1 MDRLLALIPPWVP
14 LAAMGL
20 LAGLLGVQT
29 VRLAWA
35 QTELAEYKADVAENT
50 RKAEVQARAKEKS
63 MRDSAD
69 RIANEQAAKESELAA
84 AAARADA
91 TAASLRDE
99 IARLNASPTPSDP
112 AAAALAREAATAR
125 KLLGACAE
133 RYRGLAKGANELK
146 DQVIGLQGFANA
158 VCHAPD

>member
-1 MDRLLALIPPWVP
+1 MLKLVPDWVIYAAAAALVS
-14 LAAMGL
+14 
-20 LAGLLGVQT
+20 LLGLQT
-29 VRLAWA
+29 VRLAWV
-35 QTELAEYKADVAENT
+35 QAEYASYQADVAENT
-50 RKAEVQARAKEKS
+50 RKAEVQARAKEKT

-99 IARLNASPTPSDP
+99 IDRLNASPAPTNP

-133 RYRGLAKGANELK
+133 RYRGLAKGALELK

>member
-1 MDRLLALIPPWVP
+1 MLKLVPDWVIV
-14 LAAMGL
+14 AAFAAVMGL
-20 LAGLLGVQT
+20 VGLQT
-29 VRLAWA
+29 VRLSWA
-35 QTELAEYKADVAENT
+35 QAEFAEFKADVSENT
-50 RKAEVQARAKEKS
+50 RKAEVAARAKEKT
-63 MRDSAD
+63 MRTEAD
-69 RIANEQAAKESELAA
+69 RIAHEQAQKQDELAA

-99 IARLNASPTPSDP
+99 IARLNASPAPADP

-146 DQVIGLQGFANA
+146 DQVSGLQSFAQS
-158 VCHAPD
+158 VCHASD

>member
-14 LAAMGL
+14 LAVVAL
-20 LAGLLGVQT
+20 LTTALGVQT
-29 VRLAWA
+29 VRLSWV
-35 QTELAEYKADVAENT
+35 QTEFAEYKADVSENT
-50 RKAEVQARAKEKS
+50 RKAEVAARAKERT
-63 MRDSAD
+63 MRNEAD
-69 RIANEQAAKESELAA
+69 RIANEQAQKQDELAA

-91 TAASLRDE
+91 TAASLRNE
-99 IARLNASPTPSDP
+99 IDRLNASPTPTDP
-112 AAAALAREAATAR
+112 AAAAIAREAATAR

-146 DQVIGLQGFANA
+146 DQVSGLQSFAQS

>member
-1 MDRLLALIPPWVP
+1 MLKLVPDWVIYAAAAALVS
-14 LAAMGL
+14 
-20 LAGLLGVQT
+20 LLGVQT
-29 VRLAWA
+29 VRLAWV
-35 QTELAEYKADVAENT
+35 QAEYASYQADVSENT
-50 RKAEVQARAKEKS
+50 RKAEVQARAKEKT

-99 IARLNASPTPSDP
+99 IDRLNASPAPTNP
-112 AAAALAREAATAR
+112 AAAALAREATTAR

-133 RYRGLAKGANELK
+133 RYRGLAKGALELK
-146 DQVIGLQGFANA
+146 DQVIGLQGFANS

>member
-1 MDRLLALIPPWVP
+1 MLKLIPDWVIY
-14 LAAMGL
+14 AAAAAL
-20 LAGLLGVQT
+20 VSLLGVQT
-29 VRLAWA
+29 VRLAWV
-35 QTELAEYKADVAENT
+35 QAEYASYQADVSENT
-50 RKAEVQARAKEKS
+50 RKAEVQARAKEKT

-99 IARLNASPTPSDP
+99 IDRLNASPVPTNP

-133 RYRGLAKGANELK
+133 RYRGLAKGALELK
-146 DQVIGLQGFANA
+146 DQVIGLQGFANS

>member
-1 MDRLLALIPPWVP
+1 MLKLVPDWVIV
-14 LAAMGL
+14 AAFAAVVGL
-20 LAGLLGVQT
+20 VGLQT
-29 VRLAWA
+29 VRLSWA

-50 RKAEVQARAKEKS
+50 RKAEVQARAKEKT

-99 IARLNASPTPSDP
+99 IARLNASPTPTDP
-112 AAAALAREAATAR
+112 AAAALAREATTAR

-133 RYRGLAKGANELK
+133 RYRGLAKSANEMK
-146 DQVIGLQGFANA
+146 DQVTGLQSFAQT

>member
-1 MDRLLALIPPWVP
+1 MLKLVPDWVIFAAAALLVS
-14 LAAMGL
+14 
-20 LAGLLGVQT
+20 LLGVQT
-29 VRLAWA
+29 VRLAWV
-35 QTELAEYKADVAENT
+35 QAEFASYQADVAENT
-50 RKAEVQARAKEKS
+50 RRAEVQARAKEKT

-99 IARLNASPTPSDP
+99 IDRLNASPAPTNP

-133 RYRGLAKGANELK
+133 RYRGLAKGALELK

>member
-1 MDRLLALIPPWVP
+1 MLKLVPDWVIFAAAAALVS
-14 LAAMGL
+14 
-20 LAGLLGVQT
+20 LLGLQT
-29 VRLAWA
+29 VRLSWA

-50 RKAEVQARAKEKS
+50 RKAEVQARAKEKT

-69 RIANEQAAKESELAA
+69 RIANDQAAKESELAA

-99 IARLNASPTPSDP
+99 IDRLNASPAPTNP

-133 RYRGLAKGANELK
+133 RYRGLAKGAVELK
-146 DQVIGLQGFANA
+146 DQVIGLQGFANS